1 MKVLDQRNLP
11 GERLSTTDEKGKR
24 VYIFPEAVNGYY
36 HKFRT
41 VVQAVLIV
49 IFLMLPWVKVG
60 GHQALLFDV
69 IDKKI
74 SIFGLNF
81 WYHDAPLIFF
91 ILGILTI
98 GLAFVTA
105 VWGRIWCGWGC
116 PQTVFIDGVFRRI
129 ERLVIGSHIK
139 QKMLVRSPMNGSK
152 LFKYSMKWFLFLLVS
167 LLIAHSFLAYFVG
180 AERIIS
186 MTQGD
191 PRDHWTIFL
200 FMLFITGAILFDF
213 GWFREQFC
221 IIMCPYGRFQ
231 SALLDENSVN
241 VTYDFVRGEPRK
253 GVAENTDEE
262 GDCINCFKCVS
273 VCPTGID
280 IREGLQLE
288 CIACTACMD
297 ACDEVMGKVD
307 KPKGLIRY
315 ETEAGLS
322 GKKTRFLRSRT
333 VVYAALLIIFF
344 SCLTYAVSKRQ
355 DVAYTVLRAKDS
367 PFTVVKD
374 SKDNEFIIN
383 HFKLHVNNQS
393 FENKTLML
401 GLGGS
406 SLPENMELITQNNT
420 VNILPGQDTTM
431 HFFIKFPADFI
442 SNGGVRTIDIVLTDI
457 VNNKKLKKELKL
469 VGPKSN

>member
-24 VYIFPEAVNGYY
+24 VYIFPEAVKGFY
-36 HKFRT
+36 HSSRT
-41 VVQAVLIV
+41 AVQAVLIV

-60 GHQALLFDV
+60 GHQSLLFDV

-105 VWGRIWCGWGC
+105 IWGRIWCGWGC

-139 QKMLVRSPMNGSK
+139 QKMLVRAPMNGAK
-152 LFKYSMKWFLFLLVS
+152 FFKYSMKWFLFLLVS

-180 AERIIS
+180 AERIIL

-191 PRDHWTIFL
+191 PREHWTIFL

-231 SALLDENSVN
+231 SALLDENSMN
-241 VTYDFVRGEPRK
+241 VAYDFNRGEPRK
-253 GVAENTDEE
+253 SVAQKAEDE

-280 IREGLQLE
+280 IRNGLQLE

-297 ACDEVMGKVD
+297 ACDDVMEKVD

-322 GKKTRFLRSRT
+322 GKKTSFFRSRT
-333 VVYAALLIIFF
+333 VVYAALLLIFF
-344 SCLTYAVSKRQ
+344 SGLTFAVSKRQ
-355 DVAYTVLRAKDS
+355 DVSYTVLRAKDS
-367 PFTVVKD
+367 PYTVVKD
-374 SKDNEFIIN
+374 SGENQFIIN

-393 FENKTLML
+393 FENKTLTL
-401 GLGGS
+401 GLEES
-406 SLPENMELITQNNT
+406 PLANKVELISQNNKLD
-420 VNILPGQDTTM
+420 VLPGKDTTL
-431 HFFIKFPADFI
+431 HFFVKFPAEFI
-442 SNGGVRTIDIVLTDI
+442 SGAGTINILLTDSA
-457 VNNKKLKKELKL
+457 NNKKVKKELKL
-469 VGPKSN
+469 VGPKSI

>member
-24 VYIFPEAVNGYY
+24 VYIFPEAVSGYY
-36 HKFRT
+36 NRFRT

-49 IFLMLPWVKVG
+49 IFLMLPWVKVA

-105 VWGRIWCGWGC
+105 IWGRIWCGWGC

-139 QKMLVRSPMNGSK
+139 QKLLVRSPMNGAK
-152 LFKYSMKWFLFLLVS
+152 FFKYSMKWFLFLLVS

-191 PRDHWTIFL
+191 PREHWTIFL

-241 VTYDFVRGEPRK
+241 VAYDFNRGEPRK
-253 GVAENTDEE
+253 GIADNVENE
-262 GDCINCFKCVS
+262 GDCINCYKCVS

-280 IREGLQLE
+280 IRNGLQLE

-297 ACDEVMGKVD
+297 VCDEVMDKVD

-322 GKKTRFLRSRT
+322 GNNTNFLRSRT
-333 VVYAALLIIFF
+333 AVYAVLLILFF
-344 SCLTYAVSKRQ
+344 SGLFFSISKRE

-367 PFTVVKD
+367 PFTIVKD
-374 SKDNEFIIN
+374 SDNNDFIIN
-383 HFKLHVNNQS
+383 HFKLHINNQS
-393 FENKTLML
+393 FENKTLRL
-401 GLGGS
+401 GLADTA
-406 SLPENMELITQNNT
+406 LPETVQLISQNNS
-420 VNILPGQDTTM
+420 VDVWAGKDTTL
-431 HFFIKFPADFI
+431 HFFVKFPVGFI
-442 SNGGVRTIDIVLTDI
+442 SGSGVKTINIVLND
-457 VNNKKLKKELKL
+457 VKNKINVEKEVKL
-469 VGPKSN
+469 VGPKSG